1 MDNTEQSSIAS
12 RYNSLTSIRETFL
25 ERARESSELTLPFL
39 VPPSGHSDATR
50 YPTPYQGI
58 GARGVNNLA
67 SKLLLALVPP
77 NAPFFRLQINDF
89 VLKDMEQDKPLKTD
103 VEKALGEVERAVMSE
118 VEMSADRV
126 QIFEALKHLIVSGN
140 CLLVVE
146 DEGTRLFPLERFV
159 IKRDPM
165 GQVLEIITKE
175 SLSPKSLPEDVA
187 EVIQAD
193 LSGDERTVDIYTHV
207 CKRDKHFDVMQEV
220 KGIIIPDSVGK
231 FPLDKSPYIPLR
243 MSSISQEDYGRG
255 FVEQYLGDLRSL
267 EGLTRAI
274 VEGSSASSKVLFMVS
289 PNGTTRASHLA
300 QSPNGAIVEGSAN
313 DVSVLQVN
321 KLGDFRIAY
330 DTMQR
335 IEQRLEHA
343 FLLNASVQRQ
353 AERVTAEEIRF
364 MAEALEQSLGG
375 IYSILSQELQLPYI
389 TRKMSVMQKGKKLPA
404 LPKGMIKP
412 TIVTGLEAL
421 GRGNDRTKLVLFL
434 QTLQQNL
441 GAETIG
447 QYVNL
452 SEAIKR
458 LATADGIETKGLI
471 KTEEDLQGE
480 MMAQQQQAQD
490 AQLQQAGQQLAV
502 KGMPQVSPE
511 VIEQAVQNIQT

>member
-1 MDNTEQSSIAS
+1 MQSGGAVPKIKGKKI
-12 RYNSLTSIRETFL
+12 NSYLSSGPNKHISKKWE
-25 ERARESSELTLPFL
+25 ESL
-39 VPPSGHSDATR
+39 AT
-50 YPTPYQGI
+50 
-58 GARGVNNLA
+58 
-67 SKLLLALVPP
+67 
-77 NAPFFRLQINDF
+77 
-89 VLKDMEQDKPLKTD
+89 
-103 VEKALGEVERAVMSE
+103 
-118 VEMSADRV
+118 
-126 QIFEALKHLIVSGN
+126 
-140 CLLVVE
+140 
-146 DEGTRLFPLERFV
+146 LERFV

-165 GQVLEIITKE
+165 GNVLDIITKE

-187 EVIQAD
+187 ELVQAQIG
-193 LSGDERTVDIYTHV
+193 GDEKTVDIFTHV
-207 CKRDKHFDVMQEV
+207 CKKGKNFEVMQEI

-231 FPLDKSPYIPLR
+231 FPIEKSPYIPLR

-389 TRKMSVMQKGKKLPA
+389 TRKMHVMEKSKKLPSM
-404 LPKGMIKP
+404 PKGMIKP

-471 KTEEDLQGE
+471 KSEEDLQGE
-480 MMAQQQQAQD
+480 MAMQQQQAQD
-490 AQLQQAGQQLAV
+490 AQLAQAGQQLAV

-511 VIEQAVQNIQT
+511 VIEQAVQSIQQ